1 MACQPSAKTCWG
13 WTLKIQRKQWL
24 NWKQDDC
31 CCQLHMKCLVLTLP
45 IWRFCPVQKDH
56 LKKRSFS
63 DERNHKT
70 RRQTV
75 YETVAT
81 LWEQLFTFIIVVL
94 VQNVKGFSSGTLIRE
109 WLIIILKYYNVWKV
123 LLSYSTSN
131 QIMLFYLL
139 PRNLADNLHFKW
151 EMLVLLT
158 SSSEI
163 HLPPTFKHSYC
174 NLIKCY
180 KI

>member
-1 MACQPSAKTCWG
+1 MS
-13 WTLKIQRKQWL
+13 
-24 NWKQDDC
+24 WKQEDDR
-31 CCQLHMKCLVLTLP
+31 CCQQHLKCLALTLP
-45 IWRFCPVQKDH
+45 SWKFCPVQKDH

-63 DERNHKT
+63 DERNRNI

-75 YETVAT
+75 YETITT
-81 LWEQLFTFIIVVL
+81 LWEQHFTFITVVL

-109 WLIIILKYYNVWKV
+109 WLIIILQYYNIWKV

-131 QIMLFYLL
+131 KKILFYLL

-158 SSSEI
+158 SSPEL

-174 NLIKCY
+174 NLISNCEIWCMQY
-180 KI
+180 AISMWTRAVQT